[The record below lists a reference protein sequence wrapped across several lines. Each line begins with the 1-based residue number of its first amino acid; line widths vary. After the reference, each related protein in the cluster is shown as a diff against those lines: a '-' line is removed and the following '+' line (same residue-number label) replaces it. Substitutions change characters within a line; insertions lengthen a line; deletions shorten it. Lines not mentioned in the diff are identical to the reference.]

1 VSEKT
6 KRYLLSILLYH
17 LLALFLLAQG
27 ELSDQPRIFYRN
39 EKSIGV
45 LLTSNGYGISG
56 RYAKRINARKKT
68 IYELDF
74 IGIKHPK
81 EVKITNYYSS
91 NKSYVFGKLNS
102 FFDIR
107 VGYGRQKEMFRK
119 VDRGGISIRRYY
131 SFGPSLGILKPV
143 YYEVIETNT
152 TDPNNNYLKQEKFD
166 PSIHQ
171 GYIWGKASFFKGFNE
186 ISVVPG
192 AYGRF
197 GLTFE
202 YSRHDITLH
211 ALEAGVALDIFP
223 KEIPIMATEK
233 NNFIFFSLFVG
244 YRFGKVVDA
253 SGIIDE
259 KDLMN

>member
-1 VSEKT
+1 MSDKVK
-6 KRYLLSILLYH
+6 KYLLVLGLYH
-17 LLALFLLAQG
+17 LVILSLLAQG

-45 LLTSNGYGISG
+45 LLNTNGYGVSG
-56 RYAKRINARKKT
+56 RYSKRINARKKT
-68 IYELDF
+68 IYELDL

-81 EVKITNYYSS
+81 EVKITNYYNS

-107 VGYGRQKEMFRK
+107 AGYGRQKEMFRK
-119 VDRGGISIRRYY
+119 ADRGGISIRRFY
-131 SFGPSLGILKPV
+131 SFGPSLGLLKPV
-143 YYEVIETNT
+143 YYEVIQSNSSN
-152 TDPNNNYLKQEKFD
+152 PNDRYLEQEKFN
-166 PSIHQ
+166 SSTHQ
-171 GYIWGKASFFKGFNE
+171 GNIWGKASFFKGIDE

-192 AYGRF
+192 AYGRV
-197 GLTFE
+197 GLSFE

-211 ALEAGVALDIFP
+211 ALETGFTLDIFP
-223 KEIPIMATEK
+223 KAIPIMATEK
-233 NNFIFFSLFVG
+233 NNFIFFSLFIS

-253 SGIIDE
+253 TGIIDE

>member
-1 VSEKT
+1 MSEKT
-6 KRYLLSILLYH
+6 KRYLLSVLLFH
-17 LLALFLLAQG
+17 LLALILLAQG

-45 LLTSNGYGISG
+45 LLNSNGYGISG

-68 IYELDF
+68 IYELDI
-74 IGIKHPK
+74 IGVKHPK
-81 EVKITNYYSS
+81 EVKITNYYPS

-107 VGYGRQKEMFRK
+107 AGYGRQKEMFRK

-152 TDPNNNYLKQEKFD
+152 IDPNNNYLKQEKFD

-171 GYIWGKASFFKGFNE
+171 GYIWGKASFFKGIDE
-186 ISVVPG
+186 ISLVPG

-197 GLTFE
+197 GFSFE

-211 ALEAGVALDIFP
+211 ALETGVALDIFP
-223 KEIPIMATEK
+223 KNIPIMATEK
-233 NNFIFFSLFVG
+233 NNFIFFSLFVS